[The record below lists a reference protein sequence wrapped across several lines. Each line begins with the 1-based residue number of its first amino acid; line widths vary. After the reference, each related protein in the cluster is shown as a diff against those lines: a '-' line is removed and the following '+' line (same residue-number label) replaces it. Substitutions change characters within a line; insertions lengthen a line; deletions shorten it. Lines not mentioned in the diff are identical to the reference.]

1 VTAVGRPEFI
11 TEEFIKK
18 DAVIIDIGISKVGDK
33 VKGDVNAESV
43 KNKAGYLTPV
53 PGGVGPI
60 TIAAALRNTVEI
72 WKKNLLSS

>member
-1 VTAVGRPEFI
+1 V
-11 TEEFIKK
+11 
-18 DAVIIDIGISKVGDK
+18 VIIDIGISKVGDK

-60 TIAAALRNTVEI
+60 TIAAALKNTVEI
-72 WKKNLLSS
+72 WKNKKNI